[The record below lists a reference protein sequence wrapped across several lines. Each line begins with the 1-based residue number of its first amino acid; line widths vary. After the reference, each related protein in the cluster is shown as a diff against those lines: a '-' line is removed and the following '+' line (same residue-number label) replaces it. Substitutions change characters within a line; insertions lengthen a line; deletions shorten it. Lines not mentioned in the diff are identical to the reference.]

1 MFPVRVSS
9 RRGQGRGKW
18 GQRGSVGSSWCPI
31 LSLAL
36 RNPPR
41 PENLETGMHAKKH
54 PQTCIGKKNG
64 MSEGKYRIYL
74 LPPINQPPSL
84 VYIYARLYH
93 IGTDQTSL
101 MSLQGVR
108 LLLSI
113 PSEKA
118 TAA

>member
-1 MFPVRVSS
+1 MP
-9 RRGQGRGKW
+9 G
-18 GQRGSVGSSWCPI
+18 
-31 LSLAL
+31 
-36 RNPPR
+36 
-41 PENLETGMHAKKH
+41 
-54 PQTCIGKKNG
+54 
-64 MSEGKYRIYL
+64 GKYQIHL
-74 LPPINQPPSL
+74 LSPINQPPSL
-84 VYIYARLYH
+84 EYIYARLYR

>member
-1 MFPVRVSS
+1 MRE
-9 RRGQGRGKW
+9 GN
-18 GQRGSVGSSWCPI
+18 VGAEWKCREQLVPHLVTSLVQPS
-31 LSLAL
+31 LSKKSEDRDAHKK
-36 RNPPR
+36 
-41 PENLETGMHAKKH
+41 NL
-54 PQTCIGKKNG
+54 QTCIGEQNG
-64 MSEGKYRIYL
+64 LSESKYQIHL
-74 LPPINQPPSL
+74 LPPINQSPSL
-84 VYIYARLYH
+84 EYIYARLYR